1 MHLLIAHQNEALV
14 SDLLYSFSD
23 ESNTVS
29 HGSEIRNALEILQG
43 GGVDFALIGTAF
55 ADGSGLDLKRAM
67 SESVDVPTIVLS
79 GEIVAQQ
86 AVLYLEYGCDD
97 YMTLPIDILELKAR
111 IRAILRRYGSRRSSD
126 SEDYVFARADFLFY
140 LLQGKV
146 YYQGRR
152 IPLTE
157 KEYHLL
163 LYLARQENESVT
175 RKELLQ
181 EVWETESVD
190 VRTVDVHIRRIRKKL
205 EAVGA
210 MSVLITCRGEGYR
223 FAVFSAH

>member
-23 ESNTVS
+23 EANTVS
-29 HGSEIRNALEILQG
+29 HCSEIRNALEILQR
-43 GGVDFALIGTAF
+43 GGVDFAIIGTAF

-97 YMTLPIDILELKAR
+97 YMTLPVDILELKAR
-111 IRAILRRYGSRRSSD
+111 IRAILRRYGARTLPS
-126 SEDYVFARADFLFY
+126 SEDYIFARADFLFY

-146 YYQGRR
+146 YYQDRL
-152 IPLTE
+152 IPLTA

-163 LYLARQENESVT
+163 LYLARQGNESIT
-175 RKELLQ
+175 REELL
-181 EVWETESVD
+181 EAVWGTDSVD

-210 MSVLITCRGEGYR
+210 VSILATCRGEGYR
-223 FAVFSAH
+223 FAEFPNH